1 MKAEIVSYLES
12 SRYLQEQLLP
22 FYSSQAGRL
31 VLEKTE
37 KVVRQQLPLYVTEL
51 EGLAAGPAWTSTP
64 SCRSTSTFQLGTKV
78 EDVSRQTS

>member
-37 KVVRQQLPLYVTEL
+37 KVVRQQLPLYVREL
-51 EGLAAGPAWTSTP
+51 EGLAAGAGLDFNTIMKLNVNLPTGNKGGG
-64 SCRSTSTFQLGTKV
+64 RL
-78 EDVSRQTS
+78 

>member
-1 MKAEIVSYLES
+1 MKAEIVSYLET

-22 FYSSQAGRL
+22 FFSSQAGRL

-51 EGLAAGPAWTSTP
+51 EGLAAGAGLDFNTIMKLNVNLPTGNKGGG
-64 SCRSTSTFQLGTKV
+64 RL
-78 EDVSRQTS
+78 

>member
-37 KVVRQQLPLYVTEL
+37 KVVRQQLPLYVREL
-51 EGLAAGPAWTSTP
+51 EGLAAGAGLDFHTIMTLNVNFPTWNKGGG
-64 SCRSTSTFQLGTKV
+64 RL
-78 EDVSRQTS
+78 

>member
-51 EGLAAGPAWTSTP
+51 EGLAAGAGLDFNTIMMLNVNFPTGNKGGG
-64 SCRSTSTFQLGTKV
+64 CL
-78 EDVSRQTS
+78 

>member
-1 MKAEIVSYLES
+1 MKAEIVSYLDS

-22 FYSSQAGRL
+22 FYSSQAGRQ

-51 EGLAAGPAWTSTP
+51 EGLAAGAGLDFNTVMTLNVNFPTGNKGGG
-64 SCRSTSTFQLGTKV
+64 CL
-78 EDVSRQTS
+78 

>member
-12 SRYLQEQLLP
+12 SRYLQQQLLP

-37 KVVRQQLPLYVTEL
+37 KVVREQLPLYVTEL
-51 EGLAAGPAWTSTP
+51 EGMAAGAGLDFNIIMTLNVNFPTGNKGGG
-64 SCRSTSTFQLGTKV
+64 RL
-78 EDVSRQTS
+78 

>member
-31 VLEKTE
+31 VLEETE
-37 KVVRQQLPLYVTEL
+37 KVVRQQLPLYVREL
-51 EGLAAGPAWTSTP
+51 EGLAAGAGLDFNTIMTLNVNFPTGNKGGG
-64 SCRSTSTFQLGTKV
+64 RL
-78 EDVSRQTS
+78 

>member
-22 FYSSQAGRL
+22 FFSSQAGRQ

-37 KVVRQQLPLYVTEL
+37 KVVRQQLPLYVREL
-51 EGLAAGPAWTSTP
+51 EGLAAGAGLDFNTIMKLNVNLPTGNKGGG
-64 SCRSTSTFQLGTKV
+64 RL
-78 EDVSRQTS
+78 